1 MRRFLKFF
9 ARLFVLLLGLSLCI
23 SPLEGFAA
31 YDFEYITSLF
41 HFKKCAWKQR
51 TTLGNRTILF
61 LYFISISPQRLSYLI
76 LCINCNTSLI
86 TDSFYLQRDTPRSY
100 FRYF

>member
-31 YDFEYITSLF
+31 YNLEYEQ
-41 HFKKCAWKQR
+41 AV
-51 TTLGNRTILF
+51 GNPLHAV
-61 LYFISISPQRLSYLI
+61 L
-76 LCINCNTSLI
+76 
-86 TDSFYLQRDTPRSY
+86 
-100 FRYF
+100 